1 MSQQVAKHQAH
12 PSANPLRNL
21 NFFKL
26 LSYRVCMV
34 FSYQIMAV
42 VVGWHLYRLTHD
54 PLALGL
60 VGLAEIIPYFC
71 SALFAGYM
79 VDHYSK
85 KNFAILSSIILMLS
99 SLTLAAVGSEIIT
112 TSPTLVIYGSICLVG
127 LGRAF
132 IAPSYSS
139 IFAIILPRKEYGKA
153 SGIGSSAF
161 QIGLVSGPA
170 LGGLLVGWTSVTTAY
185 LVAASFALLSALPLL
200 MLSIHKKTTKP
211 EKAVFA
217 GIAEAIKFVVN
228 HQVILSAQAL
238 DMFAVLLGGAVAM
251 LPAFIHDIY
260 KIGPEG
266 LGILRSAP
274 AIGAIMTGIYLARN
288 PIREHAGQYLLWAVA
303 GFGMCI
309 IAFGLTTSYW
319 LAAFILMLSGIFDGV
334 SVILRTT
341 IMQLATPDEMRGRV
355 ASINRIFIG
364 SSNELGAF
372 ESGVTARLFGLVPSV
387 VIGGLMTLGVVATT
401 AKLAPNL
408 RRLDLNQL
416 ENLNHSK

>member
-1 MSQQVAKHQAH
+1 MSQQAAKHQAH
-12 PSANPLRNL
+12 PSANPLSNL

-42 VVGWHLYRLTHD
+42 VVGWHLYGLTHD

-60 VGLAEIIPYFC
+60 IGLAEIIPYFC
-71 SALFAGYM
+71 SALFAGYI

-99 SLTLAAVGSEIIT
+99 SLTLAAVASEMVT
-112 TSPTLVIYGSICLVG
+112 QYPTLVIYGSICLVG

-132 IAPSYSS
+132 IAPSYSA
-139 IFAIILPRKEYGKA
+139 IFAMILPRKEYGKA

-170 LGGLLVGWTSVTTAY
+170 LGGLLVAWTSVTTAY
-185 LVAASFALLSALPLL
+185 LVAASFALLSALPLII
-200 MLSIHKKTTKP
+200 LSIPKKTIKP

-217 GIAEAIKFVVN
+217 GIAEAVKFVIN

-260 KIGPEG
+260 QVGPEG
-266 LGILRSAP
+266 LGILRSSP
-274 AIGAIMTGIYLARN
+274 AIGAIMTGIYLARH
-288 PIREHAGQYLLWAVA
+288 PIREHAGQYLLWAVT
-303 GFGMCI
+303 GFGVCI
-309 IAFGLTTSYW
+309 VAFGLTTNFW
-319 LAAFILMLSGIFDGV
+319 LAAVVLMFSGIFDGV
-334 SVILRTT
+334 SVVLRTT

-355 ASINRIFIG
+355 AAINGIFIG

-401 AKLAPNL
+401 AKLAPKL
-408 RRLDLNQL
+408 RKLDLNHL
-416 ENLNHSK
+416 E

>member
-1 MSQQVAKHQAH
+1 MSEQAPKHQAH

-42 VVGWHLYRLTHD
+42 VVGWHLYSLTHD

-71 SALFAGYM
+71 SALFAGYA

-85 KNFAILSSIILMLS
+85 RNFAILSSLVLMLS
-99 SLTLAAVGSEIIT
+99 SLTLAAVASEMIT
-112 TSPTLVIYGSICLVG
+112 KYPTLVIYASIGLVG

-161 QIGLVSGPA
+161 QIGLVTGPA
-170 LGGLLVGWTSVTTAY
+170 LGGVLVGWTSVTIAY

-200 MLSIHKKTTKP
+200 MLNISHQTTKP

-217 GIAEAIKFVVN
+217 GIAEAVKFVVN

-260 KIGPEG
+260 QVGPEG
-266 LGILRSAP
+266 LGILRSSP

-288 PIREHAGQYLLWAVA
+288 PIREHAGKYLLWAVA
-303 GFGMCI
+303 GFGVCI
-309 IAFGLTTSYW
+309 IGFGLTSHFW
-319 LAAFILMLSGIFDGV
+319 VAALILVLSGIFDGV

-341 IMQLATPDEMRGRV
+341 IMQLSTPDHMRGRV
-355 ASINRIFIG
+355 ASINGIFIG

-372 ESGVTARLFGLVPSV
+372 ESGVTAKLFGLVPSV
-387 VIGGLMTLGVVATT
+387 VLGGLMTLGVVATT
-401 AKLAPNL
+401 AKLAPKL
-408 RRLDLNQL
+408 RNLDLNHL
-416 ENLNHSK
+416 E

>member
-1 MSQQVAKHQAH
+1 MSEQAVKHQAH

-42 VVGWHLYRLTHD
+42 VVGWHLYSLTHD

-71 SALFAGYM
+71 SALFAGYA

-85 KNFAILSSIILMLS
+85 RNFAILSSLVLMLS
-99 SLTLAAVGSEIIT
+99 SLTLAAVASGMIT
-112 TSPTLVIYGSICLVG
+112 KYPTLVIYASIGLVG

-161 QIGLVSGPA
+161 QIGLVTGPA
-170 LGGLLVGWTSVTTAY
+170 LGGVLVGWTSVTIAY

-200 MLSIHKKTTKP
+200 MLNISHQTTKP

-217 GIAEAIKFVVN
+217 GIAEAVKFVVN

-260 KIGPEG
+260 QVGPEG
-266 LGILRSAP
+266 LGILRSSP

-288 PIREHAGQYLLWAVA
+288 PIREHAGKYLLWAVA
-303 GFGMCI
+303 GFGVCI
-309 IAFGLTTSYW
+309 IGFGLTSHFW
-319 LAAFILMLSGIFDGV
+319 VAALILVLSGIFDGV

-341 IMQLATPDEMRGRV
+341 IMQLSTPDHMRGRV
-355 ASINRIFIG
+355 ASINGIFIG

-372 ESGVTARLFGLVPSV
+372 ESGVTAKLFGLVPSV
-387 VIGGLMTLGVVATT
+387 VLGGLMTLGVVATT
-401 AKLAPNL
+401 AKLAPKL
-408 RRLDLNQL
+408 RNLDLNHL
-416 ENLNHSK
+416 E

>member
-1 MSQQVAKHQAH
+1 MSEQSAKHQAH
-12 PSANPLRNL
+12 LSANPLRNL

-42 VVGWHLYRLTHD
+42 VVGWHLYSLTHD

-71 SALFAGYM
+71 SALFAGYA

-85 KNFAILSSIILMLS
+85 RNFAILSSLVLMLS
-99 SLTLAAVGSEIIT
+99 SLTLAAVASEMIT
-112 TSPTLVIYGSICLVG
+112 KYPTLVIYASIGLVG

-161 QIGLVSGPA
+161 QIGLVTGPA
-170 LGGLLVGWTSVTTAY
+170 LGGLLVGWTSVTIAY

-200 MLSIHKKTTKP
+200 MLNISNQTTKP

-217 GIAEAIKFVVN
+217 GIAEAVKFVIN

-251 LPAFIHDIY
+251 LPAFIHDVY
-260 KIGPEG
+260 QVGPEG
-266 LGILRSAP
+266 LGILRSSP
-274 AIGAIMTGIYLARN
+274 AIGAIMIGIYLARN
-288 PIREHAGQYLLWAVA
+288 PIREHAGKYLLWAVA
-303 GFGMCI
+303 GFGVCI
-309 IAFGLTTSYW
+309 IGFGLTSQFW
-319 LAAFILMLSGIFDGV
+319 IAAFILVLSGVFDGV

-341 IMQLATPDEMRGRV
+341 IMQLSTPDHMRGRV
-355 ASINRIFIG
+355 ASINGIFIG

-372 ESGVTARLFGLVPSV
+372 ESGVTAKLFGLVPSV
-387 VIGGLMTLGVVATT
+387 VLGGLMTLGVVATT
-401 AKLAPNL
+401 AKLAPKL
-408 RRLDLNQL
+408 RNLDLNHL
-416 ENLNHSK
+416 E

>member
-1 MSQQVAKHQAH
+1 MSEQAVKHQAH
-12 PSANPLRNL
+12 QSANPLRNL

-42 VVGWHLYRLTHD
+42 VVGWHLYSLTHD

-71 SALFAGYM
+71 SALFAGYA

-85 KNFAILSSIILMLS
+85 RNFAILSSLVLMLS
-99 SLTLAAVGSEIIT
+99 SLTLAAVASEMIT
-112 TSPTLVIYGSICLVG
+112 KYPTLVIYASIGLVG

-161 QIGLVSGPA
+161 QIGLVTGPA
-170 LGGLLVGWTSVTTAY
+170 LGGVLVGWTSVTIAY

-200 MLSIHKKTTKP
+200 MLNISHQTTKP

-217 GIAEAIKFVVN
+217 GIAEAVKFVVN

-260 KIGPEG
+260 QVGPEG
-266 LGILRSAP
+266 LGILRSSP

-288 PIREHAGQYLLWAVA
+288 PIREHAGKYLLWAVA
-303 GFGMCI
+303 GFGVCI
-309 IAFGLTTSYW
+309 IGFGLTSHFW
-319 LAAFILMLSGIFDGV
+319 VAALILVLSGIFDGV

-341 IMQLATPDEMRGRV
+341 IMQLSTPDHMRGRV
-355 ASINRIFIG
+355 ASINGIFIG

-372 ESGVTARLFGLVPSV
+372 ESGVTAKLFGLVPSV
-387 VIGGLMTLGVVATT
+387 VLGGLMTLGVVATT
-401 AKLAPNL
+401 AKLAPKL
-408 RRLDLNQL
+408 RNLDLNHL
-416 ENLNHSK
+416 E

>member
-1 MSQQVAKHQAH
+1 MSEQSAKYQAH

-42 VVGWHLYRLTHD
+42 VVGWHLYSLTHD

-71 SALFAGYM
+71 SALFAGYA

-85 KNFAILSSIILMLS
+85 RNFAILSSLVLMLS
-99 SLTLAAVGSEIIT
+99 SLTLAAVASEMIT
-112 TSPTLVIYGSICLVG
+112 KYPTLVIYASIGLVG

-161 QIGLVSGPA
+161 QIGLVTGPA
-170 LGGLLVGWTSVTTAY
+170 LGGLLVGWTSVTIAY
-185 LVAASFALLSALPLL
+185 LVAASFALLSAVPLL
-200 MLSIHKKTTKP
+200 MLNISNQTTKP

-217 GIAEAIKFVVN
+217 GIAEAVKFVVN

-251 LPAFIHDIY
+251 LPAFIHDVY
-260 KIGPEG
+260 QVGPEG
-266 LGILRSAP
+266 LGILRSSP
-274 AIGAIMTGIYLARN
+274 AIGAIMIGIYLARN
-288 PIREHAGQYLLWAVA
+288 PIREHAGKYLLWAVA
-303 GFGMCI
+303 GFGVCI
-309 IAFGLTTSYW
+309 IGFGLTSQFW
-319 LAAFILMLSGIFDGV
+319 IAAFILVLSGVFDGV

-341 IMQLATPDEMRGRV
+341 IMQLSTPDHMRGRV
-355 ASINRIFIG
+355 ASINGIFIG

-372 ESGVTARLFGLVPSV
+372 ESGVTAKLFGLVPSV
-387 VIGGLMTLGVVATT
+387 VLGGLMTLGVVATT
-401 AKLAPNL
+401 AKLAPKL
-408 RRLDLNQL
+408 RNLDLNHL
-416 ENLNHSK
+416 E

>member
-1 MSQQVAKHQAH
+1 MLEQTVKHQAH

-42 VVGWHLYRLTHD
+42 VVGWHLYSLTHD

-71 SALFAGYM
+71 SALFAGYA

-85 KNFAILSSIILMLS
+85 RNFAILSSLVLMLS
-99 SLTLAAVGSEIIT
+99 SLTLAAVASEMIT
-112 TSPTLVIYGSICLVG
+112 KYPTLVIYASIGLVG

-161 QIGLVSGPA
+161 QIGLVTGPA
-170 LGGLLVGWTSVTTAY
+170 LGGVLVGWTSVTIAY
-185 LVAASFALLSALPLL
+185 LVAASFALMSALPLV
-200 MLSIHKKTTKP
+200 MLNISHQTTKP

-217 GIAEAIKFVVN
+217 GIAEAVKFVVN

-260 KIGPEG
+260 QVGPEG
-266 LGILRSAP
+266 LGILRSSP

-288 PIREHAGQYLLWAVA
+288 PIREHAGKYLLWAVA
-303 GFGMCI
+303 GFGVCI
-309 IAFGLTTSYW
+309 IGFGLTSHFW
-319 LAAFILMLSGIFDGV
+319 VAALILVLSGIFDGV

-341 IMQLATPDEMRGRV
+341 IMQLSTPDHMRGRV
-355 ASINRIFIG
+355 ASINGIFIG

-372 ESGVTARLFGLVPSV
+372 ESGVTAKLFGLVPSV
-387 VIGGLMTLGVVATT
+387 VLGGLMTLGVVATT
-401 AKLAPNL
+401 AKLTPKL
-408 RRLDLNQL
+408 RNLDLNHL
-416 ENLNHSK
+416 E

>member
-1 MSQQVAKHQAH
+1 MSQQAAKHQAH

-42 VVGWHLYRLTHD
+42 VVGWHLYSLTHD

-71 SALFAGYM
+71 SALFAGYA

-85 KNFAILSSIILMLS
+85 RNFAILSSLVLMLS
-99 SLTLAAVGSEIIT
+99 SLTLAAVASGMIT
-112 TSPTLVIYGSICLVG
+112 KYPTLVIYASIGLVG

-161 QIGLVSGPA
+161 QIGLVTGPA
-170 LGGLLVGWTSVTTAY
+170 LGGVLVGWTSVTIAY

-200 MLSIHKKTTKP
+200 MLNISHQTTKP

-217 GIAEAIKFVVN
+217 GIAEAVKFVVN

-260 KIGPEG
+260 QVGPEG
-266 LGILRSAP
+266 LGVLRSSP
-274 AIGAIMTGIYLARN
+274 AIGAIMIGIYLARN
-288 PIREHAGQYLLWAVA
+288 PIREHAGKYLLWAVA
-303 GFGMCI
+303 GFGVCI
-309 IAFGLTTSYW
+309 IGFGLTSHFW
-319 LAAFILMLSGIFDGV
+319 VAAFILVLSGVFDGV

-341 IMQLATPDEMRGRV
+341 IMPPSTPDHMRGRV
-355 ASINRIFIG
+355 ASINGIFIG

-372 ESGVTARLFGLVPSV
+372 ESGVTAKLFGLVPSV
-387 VIGGLMTLGVVATT
+387 VLGGLMTLGVVATT
-401 AKLAPNL
+401 AKLAPKL
-408 RRLDLNQL
+408 RNLDLNHL
-416 ENLNHSK
+416 E